1 MMMDPSAVIAT
12 QHQQLLAEAERERL
26 VALLP
31 KTPSGVRHDLAAAC
45 IRLANWLDES
55 ERYLQ
60 PADSGPEDWVVRSAN
75 V

>member
-1 MMMDPSAVIAT
+1 MMIDPSAVIAT
-12 QHQQLLAEAERERL
+12 KRQELLAEAERERL
-26 VALLP
+26 LALLP
-31 KTPSGVRHDLAAAC
+31 KAPSGVRHDLAAAC

-60 PADSGPEDWVVRSAN
+60 PGDSGPEDWVARSAN